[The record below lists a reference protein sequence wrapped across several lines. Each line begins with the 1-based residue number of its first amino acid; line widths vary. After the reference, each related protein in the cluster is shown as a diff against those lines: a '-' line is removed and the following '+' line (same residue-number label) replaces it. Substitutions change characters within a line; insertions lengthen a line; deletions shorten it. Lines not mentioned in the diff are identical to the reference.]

1 MKKQFVEIETSAV
14 RTRSPGVRAKLGD
27 LSTLEG
33 SIRKLGLLNP
43 IIVDADNVVICGN
56 RRFEACRRA
65 GLTRIPVFK
74 VDVSIGSTEAY
85 DIEADENLCREPLTT
100 DELAQLIQAKRIS
113 MHSPLVRWFLRLI
126 AAIARFFRRWKK
138 TG

>member
-1 MKKQFVEIETSAV
+1 MKKQFLEMEVSSL
-14 RTRSPGVRAKLGD
+14 RTRTQGVRAKLGD

-56 RRFEACRRA
+56 RRFEACRRT
-65 GLTRIPVFK
+65 GMVRVPVFK
-74 VDVSIGSTEAY
+74 VDASVGSTEAY
-85 DIEADENLCREPLTT
+85 DIEADENLCREPLTAE
-100 DELAQLIQAKRIS
+100 ELARLIQAKRIS

-126 AAIARFFRRWKK
+126 AAIARFFKRSKK